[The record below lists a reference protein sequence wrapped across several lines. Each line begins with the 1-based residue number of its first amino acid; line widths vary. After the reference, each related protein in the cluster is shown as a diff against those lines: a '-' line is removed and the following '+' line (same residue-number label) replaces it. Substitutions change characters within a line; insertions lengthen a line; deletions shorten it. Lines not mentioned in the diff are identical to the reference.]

1 MFVKS
6 LKINNLRNLEAVEF
20 DAHPKLNLLI
30 GPNGA
35 GKTSVLES
43 LVVLAKGR
51 TFRGG
56 SIASLI
62 GPAAANLTIFAATQ
76 DHLGAQRALGIER
89 DTQSWAARLNGQD
102 VKQLG
107 DLAIHMPMVIMEP
120 NSHLLISGPPDGRR
134 RFLDWGVFHVE
145 QGHLLHWRRY
155 SRSLKQRNAALKR
168 RQLDVIRSLDPML
181 AELGEKIDT
190 ARQAHFE
197 QLIQSVAG
205 VSATLSPQLPGIE
218 YEYSRGWGDSSLIQ
232 AIRDSTERDIE
243 RGQTTPGPHRSDI
256 LFSVTD
262 QAAKDQL
269 SRGEQKILAAS
280 LLLSQALMLA
290 EQGNKPLLLLDDI
303 ASEFDGSHLAALMA
317 FGVRLD
323 CQIWVTGTSLAPF
336 KKNVPESHT
345 LFHVEQ
351 GQLRSK
357 TDA

>member
-1 MFVKS
+1 VFVKS
-6 LKINNLRNLEAVEF
+6 LKINNLRNLNAVEI
-20 DAHPKLNLLI
+20 DTHPKLNLLI

-62 GPAAANLTIFAATQ
+62 GPAAGKLTIFAATQ
-76 DHLGAQRALGIER
+76 DHLGKQRALGIER
-89 DTQSWAARLNGQD
+89 DSQNWAARMNGQD
-102 VKQLG
+102 VMQLG

-145 QGHLLHWRRY
+145 PGHLLHWRRY
-155 SRSLKQRNAALKR
+155 SRSLKQRNAALR
-168 RQLDVIRSLDPML
+168 RKQLDVIRSLDPVL
-181 AELGEKIDT
+181 SELGEKIDA
-190 ARQAHFE
+190 ARRTHFDR
-197 QLIQSVAG
+197 LIQSIAG

-218 YEYSRGWGDSSLIQ
+218 YQYSRGWGGSALIQ
-232 AIRDSTERDIE
+232 ALRDSTERDIE

-256 LFSVTD
+256 LFGVTD

-303 ASEFDGSHLAALMA
+303 ASEFDKAHLAALMDFA
-317 FGVRLD
+317 VKLD
-323 CQIWVTGTSLAPF
+323 CQTWVTGTSLDPF
-336 KKNVPESHT
+336 RKNIPENHA

-351 GQLRSK
+351 GQLSHK
-357 TDA
+357 TNA